1 MSKPNRS
8 LVAHWKNGLLE
19 KETSFSL
26 HEEQTHLHIEELVLV
41 PPDSSESLLEAS
53 ARHCGSLA

>member
-1 MSKPNRS
+1 M
-8 LVAHWKNGLLE
+8 VAHWKNGLLE

-26 HEEQTHLHIEELVLV
+26 HEEQTHLHIEELALV